1 MKTNKDLN
9 TLYKYYMELADK
21 IIERQEQIGEPPDEW
36 ETIDILRGRLLCFNQ
51 ILDDEVKSE
60 QAREKAWALRDLVH
74 IYKEGSTTMLNTRE
88 LFEQLK
94 EHWNDNEAK
103 LIIHALTDDLIDD
116 KAKLMNIV
124 EVAQETQAMNWQPV
138 FKTFFLEDMGIPMEA
153 FVKFIQENGYKPTL
167 GLDWL
172 YMGTDEEGIEQY
184 AYISHYVEFFKIN
197 EVF

>member
-1 MKTNKDLN
+1 
-9 TLYKYYMELADK
+9 
-21 IIERQEQIGEPPDEW
+21 
-36 ETIDILRGRLLCFNQ
+36 
-51 ILDDEVKSE
+51 
-60 QAREKAWALRDLVH
+60 
-74 IYKEGSTTMLNTRE
+74 MLNTRE

-94 EHWNDNEAK
+94 EHRNDNEAK

-138 FKTFFLEDMGIPMEA
+138 FETFFLKDMGISMEA
-153 FVKFIQENGYKPTL
+153 FIKFIQENGYKPTL
-167 GLDWL
+167 GLDWV

>member
-9 TLYKYYMELADK
+9 TL
-21 IIERQEQIGEPPDEW
+21 
-36 ETIDILRGRLLCFNQ
+36 
-51 ILDDEVKSE
+51 
-60 QAREKAWALRDLVH
+60 
-74 IYKEGSTTMLNTRE
+74 YKEGSTTMLNTRE

-94 EHWNDNEAK
+94 EQWNDNEAK

-138 FKTFFLEDMGIPMEA
+138 FETFFLEDMGIPMEA
-153 FVKFIQENGYKPTL
+153 FIKFIQENGYKPTL

-184 AYISHYVEFFKIN
+184 AYISHYIEFFKIN
-197 EVF
+197 GVM

>member
-36 ETIDILRGRLLCFNQ
+36 ETIDILRGRLLCFSQ

-138 FKTFFLEDMGIPMEA
+138 FETFFLEDMGIPMEA
-153 FVKFIQENGYKPTL
+153 FIKFIQENGYKPTL

-184 AYISHYVEFFKIN
+184 AYISHYIEFFKIN
-197 EVF
+197 GVM

>member
-36 ETIDILRGRLLCFNQ
+36 ETIDILRGRLLCFSQ

-138 FKTFFLEDMGIPMEA
+138 FKTFFLKDMGIPMEA

-184 AYISHYVEFFKIN
+184 AYISHYVEFFQN
-197 EVF
+197 Q

>member
-1 MKTNKDLN
+1 
-9 TLYKYYMELADK
+9 
-21 IIERQEQIGEPPDEW
+21 
-36 ETIDILRGRLLCFNQ
+36 
-51 ILDDEVKSE
+51 
-60 QAREKAWALRDLVH
+60 
-74 IYKEGSTTMLNTRE
+74 MLNTRE

-197 EVF
+197 EVL